1 MMLGRGDS
9 TKVVYRDGGILY
21 FKRLECV
28 TVTIKK
34 VTKYAARFGGTSIAR
49 GDLETEKL
57 NGR

>member
-1 MMLGRGDS
+1 MAEFCTLNGS
-9 TKVVYRDGGILY
+9 NA
-21 FKRLECV
+21 V